1 MARCDAGLR
10 YPHTGFRNDLSRMS
24 VPLPATDAAAQ
35 RRQRSRWLDARLA
48 PLRRRH
54 RASSACIVLAGWLW
68 IPQAAAIAWALD
80 ALLFARAGL
89 AALQAPLGLLAATLL
104 ARTLLSWQGQRLQ
117 ADVVESVLA
126 GLRTGLARAVAD
138 RGPLWLRGQR
148 SGALVALST
157 GHVDATAGY
166 YGGYLTARAEIMAV
180 PLAILAAV
188 FAVDWIVGLV
198 LLLTAPLAPF
208 FMMLIGMGA
217 ENAGRRQLAALARAG
232 AHFTD
237 RLRGLDLIRVYGRG
251 DAELAQ
257 VGEATETIRVRSMRV
272 LRIAFLSSAVL
283 EFFASVSVALVA
295 VYFGFT
301 YLGML
306 DLRGETLS
314 LSTGLFCLLLA
325 PEFYAPMR
333 RLAAHYHDRANA
345 LAAVAEIEA
354 TFDGLPELAA
364 DAPRAPQAGIKAAA
378 CAGQPEIAADVPA
391 PARAAGWAGGEAGAP
406 PSTVEPSESPASG
419 PSAAGVRRPPGAGE
433 SEAAAPRHQ
442 ILVRIDNV
450 TLRHPGARTPAL
462 QNVSLQVPA
471 GSRLALVGPSGSGKS
486 TLLDAIAGWLPAEA
500 GRIEIAPGTRI
511 ALASQRPWLFHGS
524 IADNLRIG
532 APDASDAELAEAAR
546 VAQVTRFAARLPA
559 GVDTLIGERG
569 FGLSGGEAR
578 RVALA
583 RALLLRPQLLLL
595 DEPTAFLDPGTEADL
610 LAGLAT
616 YSEDCTVIVA
626 THSDVVVAW
635 AGASWQVPAP
645 TEPAP

>member
-1 MARCDAGLR
+1 
-10 YPHTGFRNDLSRMS
+10 MS
-24 VPLPATDAAAQ
+24 PSLPATDVAAQ
-35 RRQRSRWLDARLA
+35 RRQRGRWLDARLA
-48 PLRRRH
+48 PFRGRH
-54 RASSACIVLAGWLW
+54 RAASACVVLAGWLW

-80 ALLFARAGL
+80 AVLFAHAGL
-89 AALQAPLGLLAATLL
+89 AALPAPLGLLAATLI
-104 ARTLLSWQGQRLQ
+104 ARPLLTWIGQRLQ

-126 GLRTGLARAVAD
+126 QLRVGLARAAAD

-166 YGGYLTARAEIMAV
+166 YGGYLTARAETMAV
-180 PLAILAAV
+180 PLAILVAV

-251 DAELAQ
+251 EAELAQ

-333 RLAAHYHDRANA
+333 RLAANYHDRANA

-354 TFDGLPELAA
+354 TFDGLPEIEAEPLASRRMDA
-364 DAPRAPQAGIKAAA
+364 DLAEGQAVPRPSAS
-378 CAGQPEIAADVPA
+378 PA
-391 PARAAGWAGGEAGAP
+391 PEPPGDQGAKAH
-406 PSTVEPSESPASG
+406 SPA
-419 PSAAGVRRPPGAGE
+419 RP
-433 SEAAAPRHQ
+433 
-442 ILVRIDNV
+442 LVSVANV
-450 TLRHPGARTPAL
+450 VLRHPGARAPAL
-462 QNVSLQVPA
+462 QDVSLQVPA
-471 GSRLALVGPSGSGKS
+471 GGRLALVGPSGSGKS
-486 TLLDAIAGWLPAEA
+486 TLLDALAGWLPAET
-500 GRIEIAPGTRI
+500 GRIDVAPGTRI

-532 APDASDAELAEAAR
+532 APDASDVELAEAAR
-546 VAQVTRFAARLPA
+546 VAQVTRFAARLPD
-559 GVDTLIGERG
+559 GLDTPIGERG

-583 RALLLRPQLLLL
+583 RALLRRPRLLLL

-610 LAGLAT
+610 LAALDA
-616 YSEDCTVIVA
+616 YLDECTVIVA
-626 THSDVVVAW
+626 THSDAVVAW
-635 AGASWQVPAP
+635 AGASWQVPSPTGAAP
-645 TEPAP
+645 

>member
-1 MARCDAGLR
+1 MPVGGVRL
-10 YPHTGFRNDLSRMS
+10 FRFCNDLFRMR
-24 VPLPATDAAAQ
+24 VPVPADAALK
-35 RRQRSRWLDARLA
+35 RRQRARWLDAQLA
-48 PLRRRH
+48 PLRSRH
-54 RASSACIVLAGWLW
+54 RMANSCVVLAGWLW

-80 ALLFARAGL
+80 AVLFANAGL
-89 AALQAPLGLLAATLL
+89 AALRTPLALLAATLL
-104 ARTLLSWQGQRLQ
+104 ARTVLLWGGQRLQ
-117 ADVVESVLA
+117 AGVVESVLA
-126 GLRTGLARAVAD
+126 RLRVGLATAVAG

-157 GHVDATAGY
+157 SHVDATAGY
-166 YGGYLTARAEIMAV
+166 YGGYLTARAETMAV

-188 FAVDWIVGLV
+188 FAMDWIVGLV

-217 ENAGRRQLAALARAG
+217 ETASRRQLAALARAG

-251 DAELAQ
+251 EAELAQ

-283 EFFASVSVALVA
+283 EFFASVSVAVVA

-306 DLRGETLS
+306 DLRGEALP

-333 RLAAHYHDRANA
+333 RLAANYHDRANA

-354 TFDGLPELAA
+354 TFDGLPEIVSSFPIGR
-364 DAPRAPQAGIKAAA
+364 APRAAAA
-378 CAGQPEIAADVPA
+378 
-391 PARAAGWAGGEAGAP
+391 
-406 PSTVEPSESPASG
+406 ASG
-419 PSAAGVRRPPGAGE
+419 FPVVRFCDA
-433 SEAAAPRHQ
+433 
-442 ILVRIDNV
+442 

-462 QNVSLQVPA
+462 QDISLTVPA
-471 GSRLALVGPSGSGKS
+471 GSRLALTGPSGSGKS
-486 TLLDAIAGWLPAEA
+486 TLLDAISGWLLPDA
-500 GRIEIAPGTRI
+500 GRIDIAPGTRI

-546 VAQVTRFAARLPA
+546 VAQVTRFASGLPD
-559 GVDTLIGERG
+559 GMDTLIGERG

-583 RALLLRPQLLLL
+583 RALLRRPQLLLL

-610 LAGLAT
+610 LAALDA
-616 YSEDCTVIVA
+616 YLDDCTVIVA
-626 THSDVVVAW
+626 THSDAVVAW
-635 AGASWQVPAP
+635 AGTRWQLPAP
-645 TEPAP
+645 DGARS

>member
-1 MARCDAGLR
+1 
-10 YPHTGFRNDLSRMS
+10 MS
-24 VPLPATDAAAQ
+24 VPAPETTADA
-35 RRQRSRWLDARLA
+35 RRQRSRWLDAQLA
-48 PLRRRH
+48 PWQARH
-54 RASSACIVLAGWLW
+54 RRACACQVLAGWLW

-89 AALQAPLGLLAATLL
+89 DALHAPLALLAATLL
-104 ARTLLSWQGQRLQ
+104 ARTLLVWAGQRLQ

-126 GLRTGLARAVAD
+126 RLRAGLAGAVAA
-138 RGPLWLRGQR
+138 RGPVWLRGRR

-166 YGGYLTARAEIMAV
+166 YGGYLVARAEIALV
-180 PLAILAAV
+180 PVAILIAV
-188 FAVDWIVGLV
+188 FAADWIVGLV
-198 LLLTAPLAPF
+198 LLLTAPLAPL

-217 ENAGRRQLAALARAG
+217 ETAGRRQLAALARAG

-257 VGEATETIRVRSMRV
+257 VGAATETIRMRSMRV

-306 DLRGETLS
+306 DLRGEVLP

-333 RLAAHYHDRANA
+333 RLAANYHDRANA

-354 TFDGLPELAA
+354 VFDGLPVLDA
-364 DAPRAPQAGIKAAA
+364 DPLLPPHTKGASEDETG
-378 CAGQPEIAADVPA
+378 
-391 PARAAGWAGGEAGAP
+391 ARAEIN
-406 PSTVEPSESPASG
+406 PSQ
-419 PSAAGVRRPPGAGE
+419 SAQPFAVRVSNA
-433 SEAAAPRHQ
+433 
-442 ILVRIDNV
+442 
-450 TLRHPGARTPAL
+450 TLRHPEARTPAL
-462 QNVSLQVPA
+462 QDVSLQVAP

-486 TLLDAIAGWLPAEA
+486 TLLDALAGWLPPEA
-500 GRIEIAPGTRI
+500 GRIDIAPGTRI
-511 ALASQRPWLFHGS
+511 ALAGQRPWLFHGS

-532 APDASDAELAEAAR
+532 APDASDAELAQAAR
-546 VAQVTRFAARLPA
+546 VAQVTRFASQLPD
-559 GVDTLIGERG
+559 GMDTVIGERG

-595 DEPTAFLDPGTEADL
+595 DEPTAFLDPETETAL
-610 LAGLAT
+610 LDALGGYL
-616 YSEDCTVIVA
+616 EGCTVVVA
-626 THSDVVVAW
+626 THSDAVVAW
-635 AGASWQVPAP
+635 AGAQWRVPAP
-645 TEPAP
+645 AEVAP

>member
-1 MARCDAGLR
+1 MSALSPSRTPGSERRARAC
-10 YPHTGFRNDLSRMS
+10 
-24 VPLPATDAAAQ
+24 
-35 RRQRSRWLDARLA
+35 WLDAQLA
-48 PLRRRH
+48 PVRRRH
-54 RASSACIVLAGWLW
+54 QAATACVVFAGWLW
-68 IPQAAAIAWALD
+68 IPQAAAIARALD
-80 ALLFARAGL
+80 AVLFANAGMG
-89 AALQAPLGLLAATLL
+89 ALRVPLLVLAATLCARMLL
-104 ARTLLSWQGQRLQ
+104 AWAGQRLQ
-117 ADVVESVLA
+117 AGVVESVLA
-126 GLRTGLARAVAD
+126 RLRVGLAAAAAD

-166 YGGYLTARAEIMAV
+166 YGGYLTARAETMAV
-180 PLAILAAV
+180 PAAILVAV

-217 ENAGRRQLAALARAG
+217 ETAGRRQLAALARAG

-251 DAELAQ
+251 EAELAQ

-333 RLAAHYHDRANA
+333 RLAASYHDRANA
-345 LAAVAEIEA
+345 LAAVVEIEA
-354 TFDGLPELAA
+354 TFGELPALAPEVSCPSSRNEVEA
-364 DAPRAPQAGIKAAA
+364 ESHEPSGAGGTRAHTETGSATPDAPVFAVRI
-378 CAGQPEIAADVPA
+378 
-391 PARAAGWAGGEAGAP
+391 AGA
-406 PSTVEPSESPASG
+406 A
-419 PSAAGVRRPPGAGE
+419 
-433 SEAAAPRHQ
+433 
-442 ILVRIDNV
+442 
-450 TLRHPGARTPAL
+450 LRHPGARTPAL
-462 QNVSLQVPA
+462 RGVSLQIPA
-471 GSRLALVGPSGSGKS
+471 GGRLALVGPSGSGKS
-486 TLLDAIAGWLPAEA
+486 TLLDAVAGWLPPEA
-500 GRIEIAPGTRI
+500 GCIDIAPDTRI

-532 APDASDAELAEAAR
+532 APDASDAALAEAAR
-546 VAQVTRFAARLPA
+546 VAQVAGFAARLPA
-559 GVDTLIGERG
+559 GMDTLIGERG

-583 RALLLRPQLLLL
+583 RALLRRPQLLLL
-595 DEPTAFLDPGTEADL
+595 DEPTAFLDPATEADL
-610 LAGLAT
+610 LAALDAYLDG
-616 YSEDCTVIVA
+616 CTVIVA
-626 THSDVVVAW
+626 THSQAVMTW
-635 AGASWQVPAP
+635 AGACWQVPAP
-645 TEPAP
+645 TDTAP

>member
-1 MARCDAGLR
+1 MSAPSPETTADAR
-10 YPHTGFRNDLSRMS
+10 
-24 VPLPATDAAAQ
+24 
-35 RRQRSRWLDARLA
+35 RRRGRWLDTQLA
-48 PLRRRH
+48 PWRGRH
-54 RASSACIVLAGWLW
+54 RRASTCQVLAGWLW

-80 ALLFARAGL
+80 ALLFARAGH
-89 AALQAPLGLLAATLL
+89 AALHAPLMLLAATLL
-104 ARTLLSWQGQRLQ
+104 ARTLLVWTGQRLQ

-126 GLRTGLARAVAD
+126 RLRAGLAAAVAA
-138 RGPLWLRGQR
+138 RGPVWLRGRR

-166 YGGYLTARAEIMAV
+166 YGGYLPARAEVALV
-180 PLAILAAV
+180 PVAILVAV
-188 FAVDWIVGLV
+188 FAADWIVGLV
-198 LLLTAPLAPF
+198 LLVTAPLAPL

-217 ENAGRRQLAALARAG
+217 ESAGRRQLAALARAG

-257 VGEATETIRVRSMRV
+257 VEDATETIRVRSMRV

-306 DLRGETLS
+306 DLRGEVLP

-333 RLAAHYHDRANA
+333 RLAANYHDRANA

-354 TFDGLPELAA
+354 AFDGLPAL
-364 DAPRAPQAGIKAAA
+364 DPGPLLPPQAGL
-378 CAGQPEIAADVPA
+378 
-391 PARAAGWAGGEAGAP
+391 RALGVEGWSGGEADA
-406 PSTVEPSESPASG
+406 SHAQAVVRVEKATV
-419 PSAAGVRRPPGAGE
+419 
-433 SEAAAPRHQ
+433 
-442 ILVRIDNV
+442 
-450 TLRHPGARTPAL
+450 RHPEARTPAL
-462 QNVSLQVPA
+462 QNVSLQVA
-471 GSRLALVGPSGSGKS
+471 SGGRLALVGPSGSGKS
-486 TLLDAIAGWLPAEA
+486 TLLDALAGWLPPEA
-500 GRIEIAPGTRI
+500 GRIDIAPGTRI
-511 ALASQRPWLFHGS
+511 ALAGQRPWLFHGS

-532 APDASDAELAEAAR
+532 APDASHAELAEVAR
-546 VAQVTRFAARLPA
+546 VAQVTRFASQLPD
-559 GVDTLIGERG
+559 GMDTVIGERG

-595 DEPTAFLDPGTEADL
+595 DEPTAFLDPDTEADL
-610 LAGLAT
+610 LAALDAHLDG
-616 YSEDCTVIVA
+616 CTVIVA
-626 THSDVVVAW
+626 THSDAVMAW
-635 AGASWQVPAP
+635 AGAQWQVPAP
-645 TEPAP
+645 TEVAP

>member
-1 MARCDAGLR
+1 
-10 YPHTGFRNDLSRMS
+10 MS
-24 VPLPATDAAAQ
+24 PFLPATDVAAQ
-35 RRQRSRWLDARLA
+35 RRQRGRWLDARLA
-48 PLRRRH
+48 PFRGRH
-54 RASSACIVLAGWLW
+54 RAATACIVLAGWLW

-80 ALLFARAGL
+80 AVLFAHGGL
-89 AALQAPLGLLAATLL
+89 AALPAPLGLLAATLI
-104 ARTLLSWQGQRLQ
+104 ARPLLSWIGQRLQ

-126 GLRTGLARAVAD
+126 QLRVGLARAAAD

-166 YGGYLTARAEIMAV
+166 YGGYLTARAETMAV
-180 PLAILAAV
+180 PLAILVAV

-251 DAELAQ
+251 EAELAQ

-306 DLRGETLS
+306 DLRGETLG

-333 RLAAHYHDRANA
+333 RLAANYHDRANA

-354 TFDGLPELAA
+354 TFDGLPEIDAEPLASRRM
-364 DAPRAPQAGIKAAA
+364 DAEPAEGQAVLRSSVSPTSEPPGDQSATAHS
-378 CAGQPEIAADVPA
+378 
-391 PARAAGWAGGEAGAP
+391 PARP
-406 PSTVEPSESPASG
+406 
-419 PSAAGVRRPPGAGE
+419 
-433 SEAAAPRHQ
+433 
-442 ILVRIDNV
+442 LVSVANV
-450 TLRHPGARTPAL
+450 VLRHPGARAPAL
-462 QNVSLQVPA
+462 QDVSLQVPA
-471 GSRLALVGPSGSGKS
+471 GGRLALVGPSGAGKS
-486 TLLDAIAGWLPAEA
+486 TLLDALAGWLPVEA
-500 GRIEIAPGTRI
+500 GRIELAPGTRI

-532 APDASDAELAEAAR
+532 APDASGVELAEAAR
-546 VAQVTRFAARLPA
+546 VAQVTRFAARLPD
-559 GVDTLIGERG
+559 GMSTLIGERG

-583 RALLLRPQLLLL
+583 RALLRRPQLLLL

-610 LAGLAT
+610 LAALDA
-616 YSEDCTVIVA
+616 YLEDCTVIVA
-626 THSDVVVAW
+626 THSDAVVAW
-635 AGASWQVPAP
+635 AGAFWQVPAP
-645 TEPAP
+645 TEAAP

>member
-1 MARCDAGLR
+1 MPVGGVRVS
-10 YPHTGFRNDLSRMS
+10 GFRDDPFRMS
-24 VPLPATDAAAQ
+24 VPLPATDAASQ
-35 RRQRSRWLDARLA
+35 RRQRTHWLDAQLA

-54 RASSACIVLAGWLW
+54 RSATACVVLAGWLW

-80 ALLFARAGL
+80 AVLFANAGL
-89 AALQAPLGLLAATLL
+89 LALQAPLALLAVTLI
-104 ARTLLSWQGQRLQ
+104 ARTLLAWSGQRLQ

-126 GLRTGLARAVAD
+126 RLRVGLATAVAD

-166 YGGYLTARAEIMAV
+166 YGGYLTARAETMAV

-217 ENAGRRQLAALARAG
+217 ETAGRRQLAALARAG

-251 DAELAQ
+251 KAELAQ
-257 VGEATETIRVRSMRV
+257 VGEATETIRLRSMRV

-306 DLRGETLS
+306 DLRGEALP

-333 RLAAHYHDRANA
+333 RLAANYHDRANA

-354 TFDGLPELAA
+354 SFEGLPELAA
-364 DAPRAPQAGIKAAA
+364 DLPPPPRAG
-378 CAGQPEIAADVPA
+378 E
-391 PARAAGWAGGEAGAP
+391 GWGGGEAGAP
-406 PSTVEPSESPASG
+406 STLVGPLELPPSRPSPASG
-419 PSAAGVRRPPGAGE
+419 GR

-442 ILVRIDNV
+442 GPVRVDIATLRHEADVPHVPRAVRIDNT
-450 TLRHPGARTPAL
+450 TLRHPGARTPVL
-462 QNVSLQVPA
+462 QNISLHVPT
-471 GSRLALVGPSGSGKS
+471 GSRLALTGPSGSGKS
-486 TLLDAIAGWLPAEA
+486 TLLDAIAGWLPPEA
-500 GRIEIAPGTRI
+500 GRIDIAPGTRI

-546 VAQVTRFAARLPA
+546 VAQVTRFASRLPE
-559 GVDTLIGERG
+559 GMDTLIGERG

-583 RALLLRPQLLLL
+583 RALLRRPQLLLL

-610 LAGLAT
+610 LAALDT
-616 YSEDCTVIVA
+616 YLDDCTVIVA

-635 AGASWQVPAP
+635 AGTHWQVPAP
-645 TEPAP
+645 TEAAP

>member
-1 MARCDAGLR
+1 MSAPSPESTADAR
-10 YPHTGFRNDLSRMS
+10 
-24 VPLPATDAAAQ
+24 
-35 RRQRSRWLDARLA
+35 RRRSGWLDAQLA
-48 PLRRRH
+48 PWRDRYRR
-54 RASSACIVLAGWLW
+54 ACACQVLAGWLW

-89 AALQAPLGLLAATLL
+89 DALHAPLMLLAATLL
-104 ARTLLSWQGQRLQ
+104 ARTALVWAGQRLQ
-117 ADVVESVLA
+117 ADVVESVIA
-126 GLRTGLARAVAD
+126 HLRTGLAGAIAA
-138 RGPLWLRGQR
+138 RGPVWLRGRR

-166 YGGYLTARAEIMAV
+166 YGGYLVARAEIMLV
-180 PLAILAAV
+180 PAAILVAV
-188 FAVDWIVGLV
+188 FAADWIVGLV
-198 LLLTAPLAPF
+198 LLLTAPLAPL
-208 FMMLIGMGA
+208 FMMLIGKGA
-217 ENAGRRQLAALARAG
+217 ETAGRRQLAALARAG

-257 VGEATETIRVRSMRV
+257 VGEATETIRARSMRV

-306 DLRGETLS
+306 DLRGATLP

-354 TFDGLPELAA
+354 AFDGLPELAA
-364 DAPRAPQAGIKAAA
+364 DEPLPPRAGRRALGVGGWVGGELEGQVTAKGAQALPPPQPSPAGGGGRANLT
-378 CAGQPEIAADVPA
+378 
-391 PARAAGWAGGEAGAP
+391 ARAPDMVCITNA
-406 PSTVEPSESPASG
+406 TF
-419 PSAAGVRRPPGAGE
+419 
-433 SEAAAPRHQ
+433 
-442 ILVRIDNV
+442 
-450 TLRHPGARTPAL
+450 RHPGARTPAL
-462 QNVSLQVPA
+462 RDISLQIRTD
-471 GSRLALVGPSGSGKS
+471 SRLALVGPSGSGKS
-486 TLLDAIAGWLPAEA
+486 TLLDAMAGWLTPDA
-500 GRIEIAPGTRI
+500 GRIDIAAGTRI
-511 ALASQRPWLFHGS
+511 ALAGQRPWLFHGS

-532 APDASDAELAEAAR
+532 APHASDAELANAAR
-546 VAQVTRFAARLPA
+546 VAQVTRFASQLPD
-559 GVDTLIGERG
+559 GMDTVIGERG

-595 DEPTAFLDPGTEADL
+595 DEPTAFLDPDTEADL
-610 LAGLAT
+610 LAALDAHLGG
-616 YSEDCTVIVA
+616 CTVVVA
-626 THSDVVVAW
+626 THSDAVMAW
-635 AGASWQVPAP
+635 AGAQWQVPAP
-645 TEPAP
+645 SEVAP

>member
-1 MARCDAGLR
+1 MSAPPPGTTADAR
-10 YPHTGFRNDLSRMS
+10 
-24 VPLPATDAAAQ
+24 
-35 RRQRSRWLDARLA
+35 RRRTRWLDTQLA
-48 PLRRRH
+48 PWRTRH
-54 RASSACIVLAGWLW
+54 RRACACQVLAGWLW

-89 AALQAPLGLLAATLL
+89 DALHAPLMLLAATLL
-104 ARTLLSWQGQRLQ
+104 ARTLLVWAGQRLQ
-117 ADVVESVLA
+117 ADVIESVLA
-126 GLRTGLARAVAD
+126 RLRAGLAGAVAA
-138 RGPLWLRGQR
+138 RGPVWLRGRR

-166 YGGYLTARAEIMAV
+166 YGGYLVARAELALV
-180 PLAILAAV
+180 PVAILIAV
-188 FAVDWIVGLV
+188 FAADWIVGLV
-198 LLLTAPLAPF
+198 LLLTAPLAPI

-217 ENAGRRQLAALARAG
+217 ETAGRRQLAALARAG

-306 DLRGETLS
+306 DLRGVTLP

-333 RLAAHYHDRANA
+333 RLAANYHDRANA

-354 TFDGLPELAA
+354 AFDGLPMIASGSPLT
-364 DAPRAPQAGIKAAA
+364 PQVG
-378 CAGQPEIAADVPA
+378 E
-391 PARAAGWAGGEAGAP
+391 GWDGGEACVRAEIH
-406 PSTVEPSESPASG
+406 PSQSSQPA
-419 PSAAGVRRPPGAGE
+419 AVRV
-433 SEAAAPRHQ
+433 S
-442 ILVRIDNV
+442 DV
-450 TLRHPGARTPAL
+450 TLRHPEARTPVL
-462 QNVSLQVPA
+462 QDISLHVQPGA
-471 GSRLALVGPSGSGKS
+471 RLALVGPSGSGKS
-486 TLLDAIAGWLPAEA
+486 TLLDALAGWLTPES
-500 GRIEIAPGTRI
+500 GRIDIAPGTRI
-511 ALASQRPWLFHGS
+511 ALAGQRPWLFHGS

-532 APDASDAELAEAAR
+532 AADATDAELAEAAR
-546 VAQVTRFAARLPA
+546 VAQVTRFVSQLPD
-559 GVDTLIGERG
+559 GMDTVIGERG

-595 DEPTAFLDPGTEADL
+595 DEPTAFLDPATEADL
-610 LAGLAT
+610 LAALDAHLPG
-616 YSEDCTVIVA
+616 CTVIVA
-626 THSDVVVAW
+626 THSEAVMAW
-635 AGASWQVPAP
+635 AGTQWHVPAP
-645 TEPAP
+645 VEVAP